1 MGPIFVLQLRQI
13 LGGRKILLLALFLT
27 LPILLSILVRTAGGF
42 GGGYG
47 DTPAGVYLFLVYP
60 QSMCMLLALLYGTA
74 MLNFEIE
81 GKTLTYLFTRPIRRS
96 TIILG
101 KYAAIVVA
109 LAIPSWVSLAASWS
123 VVGFPGDG
131 RFILGLALAT
141 TAAVLAYTAVFGAIG
156 IVFHRRPMI
165 VGLIYAVVFE
175 VLLSF
180 IPAVVNTLTVTYYL
194 RSLVV
199 RTITGEVPLELA
211 RVVGGADL
219 TTSGLVLAG
228 ITGVALAFSCI
239 VSERREYALTEQ
251 V

>member
-27 LPILLSILVRTAGGF
+27 LPILLSVLVRSAGGF
-42 GGGYG
+42 DIG
-47 DTPAGVYLFLVYP
+47 DGNTPAGIYLFLVYP

-74 MLNFEIE
+74 ILNTEIE
-81 GKTLTYLFTRPIRRS
+81 GKTLTYLFTRPVRRFM
-96 TIILG
+96 IILG
-101 KYAAIVVA
+101 KYLAIVVS
-109 LAIPSWVSLAASWS
+109 LTIPSWASLAISWFI
-123 VVGFPGDG
+123 VGMPGDG
-131 RFILGLALAT
+131 RFILGLGLAT

-156 IVFHRRPMI
+156 IVFQRRPMI
-165 VGLIYAVVFE
+165 IGLIYAVVFE

-180 IPAVVNTLTVTYYL
+180 VPAVVNTVTVTYYL

-199 RTITGEVPLELA
+199 RMISDEVPQELA

-219 TTSGLVLAG
+219 ATSGLVLAG
-228 ITGVALAFSCI
+228 ITAVALVFSCV
-239 VSERREYALTEQ
+239 VSERREYSLTEQ